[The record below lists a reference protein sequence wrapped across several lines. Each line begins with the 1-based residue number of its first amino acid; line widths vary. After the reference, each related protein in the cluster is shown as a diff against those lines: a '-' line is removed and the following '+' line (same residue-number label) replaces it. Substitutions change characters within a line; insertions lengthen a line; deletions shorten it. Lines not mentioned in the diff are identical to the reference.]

1 VEGRALFTGGGLTIL
16 RTTVDATVVSH
27 TASGY
32 HGAVSL
38 A

>member
-1 VEGRALFTGGGLTIL
+1 VEATRVFEAVGLTIL
-16 RTTVDATVVSH
+16 RTTVDATGVSH
-27 TASGY
+27 TADGY